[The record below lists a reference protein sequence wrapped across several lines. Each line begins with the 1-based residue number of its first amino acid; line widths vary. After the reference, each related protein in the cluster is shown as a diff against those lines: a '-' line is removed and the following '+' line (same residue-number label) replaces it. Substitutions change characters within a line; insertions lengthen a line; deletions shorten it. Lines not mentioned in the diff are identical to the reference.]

1 MTHDIRNDTGRN
13 RYILT
18 VDGEE
23 AGYLSYI
30 PCTGAVDLEHTEI
43 AESHAGQGLAGELA
57 RHALSDIRDRGLN
70 AMITCPA
77 VASFV
82 AKNPEF
88 ADLVV
93 EP

>member
-1 MTHDIRNDTGRN
+1 MAHQIRNDTARHA
-13 RYILT
+13 YVLT
-18 VDGEE
+18 VDGREV
-23 AGYLSYI
+23 GHLSYI
-30 PCTGAVDLEHTEI
+30 LFAGAVDLEHTEI

>member
-1 MTHDIRNDTGRN
+1 MSLDIRNDTGRN
-13 RYILT
+13 R
-18 VDGEE
+18 
-23 AGYLSYI
+23 YI

-43 AESHAGQGLAGELA
+43 ADSHAGQGLAGELA